1 MKFLTFKN
9 LWWIHIIILLRIA
22 NWRLYIFL
30 HPFFVSPPSP
40 PFETFPTQPLNSTP
54 FVFQNLSNS
63 IYVNQC
69 YICHMKYM
77 KHFIDKIC
85 TLNHSTLSIL
95 FTDPLISVPPS
106 FSNASNLFI
115 KSQLHPTANVYSTL
129 HPITVTNATSLKC
142 PLLTLSAQLLQ
153 FIYQAPPQY
162 RLVS

>member
-40 PFETFPTQPLNSTP
+40 PFETVPTQPLNSTP

-77 KHFIDKIC
+77 KHFIDKIR

-95 FTDPLISVPPS
+95 LLVLSFQWPLA
-106 FSNASNLFI
+106 FQTF
-115 KSQLHPTANVYSTL
+115 PTCLLKVNSTL
-129 HPITVTNATSLKC
+129 QQMSTP
-142 PLLTLSAQLLQ
+142 PYTL
-153 FIYQAPPQY
+153 
-162 RLVS
+162 